1 MFRWRHRY
9 RPPMRAPSVWQ
20 PAPGDVKMGGP
31 SALTP
36 HPGSEVLE
44 PPAIIILAL
53 PDTGLDPSRLGHQHA
68 SRNLVGQSLAN
79 LWLLRERAR
88 ERIHRGDQSLARL
101 CVRVRRLAPLPRP
114 HGTVVCA
121 TRDHAGFHRAVHG
134 RGHLTTKFAFVKIA
148 TQPFRPRHDIAQPI
162 FLSVPPVA
170 KIADQSAL

>member
-1 MFRWRHRY
+1 MFRRRHRY
-9 RPPMRAPSVWQ
+9 RPPMRGGVSPCAWQ
-20 PAPGDVKMGGP
+20 PASRDVQVGGP

-53 PDTGLDPSRLGHQHA
+53 PDTVLDPSPLGHQHA
-68 SRNLVGQSLAN
+68 SRDLVGQSLAN
-79 LWLLRERAR
+79 LWMLR

-101 CVRVRRLAPLPRP
+101 CLRVRRLAPLPRP

-121 TRDHAGFHRAVHG
+121 ARDHAGFHRAVHV
-134 RGHLTTKFAFVKIA
+134 RGHLITKFAFVRML

-162 FLSVPPVA
+162 FLCVTFVA
-170 KIADQSAL
+170 KIADQSAH